1 MTNKMAMKY
10 RMPETHLL
18 MVWSGQLN
26 EQTQQIISEAQR
38 FVEARPLVAE
48 DMVELSRK
56 IHDFL
61 PCVERKQWRWEHDH
75 GVCPLCDGNLNKF
88 YNQ

>member
-1 MTNKMAMKY
+1 MLVRKC

-26 EQTQQIISEAQR
+26 EQTQQIVSEAQR
-38 FVEARPLVAE
+38 FIEARPLVAE
-48 DMVELSRK
+48 DMVELSKK
-56 IHDFL
+56 IDDL
-61 PCVERKQWRWEHDH
+61 LSCVERKQWRWEHDH
-75 GVCPLCDGNLNKF
+75 GLCPLCDGDHNKF